1 MMGGILMKKAI
12 ICFVTIF
19 ACLILTVGCNTYN
32 AKLYNADNWINN
44 DFAEDNLIRNVY
56 YSQSGSGEN
65 VLSDDETYPESR
77 TFIVENSEVYN
88 RIFNNDIENFDVDF
102 NKQMLIVYT
111 FRDINH
117 RNLKLISVNLQDA
130 ILRITFESI
139 SKSGIGD
146 TCMPYQRWIVIKLD
160 KIEVKSVEFIKNK

>member
-77 TFIVENSEVYN
+77 TFIVENSETAAFQHHGIHHLPDGVDV
-88 RIFNNDIENFDVDF
+88 IPSFD
-102 NKQMLIVYT
+102 
-111 FRDINH
+111 
-117 RNLKLISVNLQDA
+117 
-130 ILRITFESI
+130 
-139 SKSGIGD
+139 
-146 TCMPYQRWIVIKLD
+146 
-160 KIEVKSVEFIKNK
+160 

>member
-88 RIFNNDIENFDVDF
+88 RIFNNDI
-102 NKQMLIVYT
+102 
-111 FRDINH
+111 
-117 RNLKLISVNLQDA
+117 
-130 ILRITFESI
+130 
-139 SKSGIGD
+139 
-146 TCMPYQRWIVIKLD
+146 
-160 KIEVKSVEFIKNK
+160 

>member
-1 MMGGILMKKAI
+1 MMGGILMKKAM

-32 AKLYNADNWINN
+32 AKLYNI
-44 DFAEDNLIRNVY
+44 Y

-111 FRDINH
+111 FMAINH

-130 ILRITFESI
+130 ILRITFESV

-146 TCMPYQRWIVIKLD
+146 TCIPYQRWIVIKLD
-160 KIEVKSVEFIKNK
+160 KIEVKSVEFINNK